1 MRNKTASHWTLF
13 RIRPL
18 ESNDHWIKPL
28 GTGCHRW
35 SVIRTNGWGYPLS
48 KINEI
53 GFCFPEQQ
61 HQTSASMTFIFPT
74 AKNNWKLWG
83 RGISFRCTMPTSCN
97 CFGLLRSHSEE
108 VFAKEC
114 STNVRC
120 EECTLL
126 YSWLGRGDSVPNTN
140 DGLGSVCGNRMDTAR
155 YCLTNQW
162 CCWW

>member
-1 MRNKTASHWTLF
+1 
-13 RIRPL
+13 
-18 ESNDHWIKPL
+18 
-28 GTGCHRW
+28 
-35 SVIRTNGWGYPLS
+35 
-48 KINEI
+48 
-53 GFCFPEQQ
+53 
-61 HQTSASMTFIFPT
+61 MTFIFPT

-126 YSWLGRGDSVPNTN
+126 YSWLGRGGIVFLTLMTVWVLCVVT
-140 DGLGSVCGNRMDTAR
+140 GWILHGTAWLTSDAADDNAFTIPIFHLVSPLFRKSSCR
-155 YCLTNQW
+155 YLYESHSFWREFSNFTPASSPGCHQRGGGTLPSSPSW
-162 CCWW
+162 